1 MTVEVLVASMHQTNH
16 GLLQKMNIQ
25 SDAIIGNQCDRNEIE
40 NFIYQGHKIRYL
52 SFCERG
58 VGLNRNNALMRATA
72 DICILADDDMVF
84 DDGYEQKVK
93 TWFARYPQADILIFN
108 IERTASTGY
117 SNPKVKRIRFWN
129 FMRYGAARIAFRRK
143 SISEY
148 GIFFNQN
155 FGGGTPHSSGEDT
168 LFLHSCLQ
176 KGLKI
181 YAVPDSIATL
191 SDERESTWFRGYN
204 EKYYCDKGVLFAA
217 VSKFWAPFL
226 CVQDVIRH
234 RHGDIS
240 LGDALRY
247 SFKGVRDFCKPVNRI
262 EKETK

>member
-129 FMRYGAARIAFRRK
+129 FMRYG
-143 SISEY
+143 
-148 GIFFNQN
+148 
-155 FGGGTPHSSGEDT
+155 
-168 LFLHSCLQ
+168 
-176 KGLKI
+176 
-181 YAVPDSIATL
+181 
-191 SDERESTWFRGYN
+191 
-204 EKYYCDKGVLFAA
+204 
-217 VSKFWAPFL
+217 
-226 CVQDVIRH
+226 
-234 RHGDIS
+234 
-240 LGDALRY
+240 
-247 SFKGVRDFCKPVNRI
+247 
-262 EKETK
+262 

>member
-93 TWFARYPQADILIFN
+93 TWFARY
-108 IERTASTGY
+108 
-117 SNPKVKRIRFWN
+117 
-129 FMRYGAARIAFRRK
+129 
-143 SISEY
+143 
-148 GIFFNQN
+148 
-155 FGGGTPHSSGEDT
+155 
-168 LFLHSCLQ
+168 
-176 KGLKI
+176 
-181 YAVPDSIATL
+181 
-191 SDERESTWFRGYN
+191 
-204 EKYYCDKGVLFAA
+204 
-217 VSKFWAPFL
+217 
-226 CVQDVIRH
+226 
-234 RHGDIS
+234 
-240 LGDALRY
+240 
-247 SFKGVRDFCKPVNRI
+247 
-262 EKETK
+262 